1 MTTKETTEPVAV
13 TDSFVCPC
21 CGKELTAE
29 ANRWKASQVGRV
41 KSEKTA
47 AAARENG
54 KKGGRP
60 RKPTPDANIQA

>member
-1 MTTKETTEPVAV
+1 MTAEKPAEL
-13 TDSFVCPC
+13 TDSFTCPC

-60 RKPTPDANIQA
+60 RKPKLDAQP

>member
-1 MTTKETTEPVAV
+1 MDNAAEPVA
-13 TDSFVCPC
+13 TSDNFTCPHC
-21 CGKELTAE
+21 WKEIEAAE
-29 ANRWKASQVGRV
+29 VNRWKASQVGRV

-60 RKPTPDANIQA
+60 RKPKPDAEA